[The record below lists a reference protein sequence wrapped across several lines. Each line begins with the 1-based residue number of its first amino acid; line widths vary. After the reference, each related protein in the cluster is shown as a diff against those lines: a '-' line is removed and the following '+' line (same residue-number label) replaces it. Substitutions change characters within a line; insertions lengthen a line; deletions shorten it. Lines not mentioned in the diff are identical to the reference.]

1 MNNIINPSLTPKIK
15 IGRTNIEVLPL
26 GIGAMTWGKKV
37 MMTAY
42 GGTRDPEDEEEAFKT
57 CLEAG
62 ITFFDTAEMYGSGN
76 SELRLGELAQ
86 NSEAIIATKYAPS
99 LPFMP
104 FLPRPAK
111 QLQKSLDNSLIRLR
125 RSKVDLYQIHYHVP
139 LVSNKALMDQLAV
152 AVKSGKTLAVGVSN
166 YSVEQMREAYEALR
180 ANGIALA
187 SNQVQYSLL
196 YRRPEVD
203 GVLDT
208 CRELGVTLIAY
219 MPLAMGALTGKY
231 KPGSIPSDW
240 MRRRM
245 GNTFHDR
252 EIKAFTKINNKLAEI
267 GNQYGKTP
275 AQVALRW
282 VIDRGA
288 LPIVGAKNASQARE
302 NIGAL
307 SFSLTNKDI
316 TTLEESTTGW
326 FQGPKWKYSPTYTA
340 TD

>member
-1 MNNIINPSLTPKIK
+1 
-15 IGRTNIEVLPL
+15 
-26 GIGAMTWGKKV
+26 
-37 MMTAY
+37 
-42 GGTRDPEDEEEAFKT
+42 
-57 CLEAG
+57 
-62 ITFFDTAEMYGSGN
+62 MYGSGN

-86 NSEAIIATKYAPS
+86 NSEAVVATKYAPS

-104 FLPRPAK
+104 YLPRPAK
-111 QLQKSLDNSLIRLR
+111 LLQKSLDKSLMRLH
-125 RSKVDLYQIHYHVP
+125 RSSVDLYQIHYHVP
-139 LVSNKALMDQLAV
+139 LVSNKALMNQLAR
-152 AVKSGKTLAVGVSN
+152 AVNSGKTLAVGVSN
-166 YSVEQMREAYEALR
+166 YSVEQMKEAYEELKSH
-180 ANGIALA
+180 GIALA

-196 YRRPEVD
+196 YRKPEVD

-231 KPGSIPSDW
+231 KPGLIPSDW

-252 EIKAFTKINNKLAEI
+252 EIKAISEITKKLTEI
-267 GNQYGKTP
+267 GNHYGKTP

-288 LPIVGAKNASQARE
+288 LPIVGAKNAAQARE

-326 FQGPKWKYSPTYTA
+326 FQGPKWKYTPTYTA
-340 TD
+340 TA